1 MPTPTWSQLVLGHEL
16 KRMRED
22 RGLTLAETIEPLL
35 DFTLNKL
42 SRIER
47 GQSSVRASDVLV
59 LLDRYGVDGE
69 EREWALDTAKHCKQ
83 RGRWS
88 GHRAFYDKHFRMA
101 VDLEADAELIQQ
113 YQVELIP
120 GLLQTPA
127 YMREVLGLTAP
138 QLMDELVENGIRAKL
153 ERQEVIK
160 RPNAPELAFILSES
174 AIRRAV
180 ASDEIMLEQLQH
192 LAKLAT
198 LNNVHIQV
206 LTFRAATHPGEA
218 ASSFTTFRIP
228 APKSGPLE
236 FVYLE
241 DVHDGRYLDDHDSV
255 AAYGKLWARLTGAAL
270 GPVESRK
277 LLLQLAAAYT

>member
-69 EREWALDTAKHCKQ
+69 EREWALATAKHCKQ

-88 GHRAFYDKHFRMA
+88 GHRAYYDKHFRMA

-120 GLLQTPA
+120 GLLQTES
-127 YMREVLGLTAP
+127 YMRGLLGLTAP
-138 QLMDELVENGIRAKL
+138 RLIDEFIENGIKSKL
-153 ERQEVIK
+153 ARQEVITK
-160 RPNAPELAFILSES
+160 PDAPELFFVLSES
-174 AIRRAV
+174 AVRRAV
-180 ASDEIMLEQLQH
+180 GSDDVMCEQLQY
-192 LAKLAT
+192 LAKLAN
-198 LNNVHIQV
+198 LKNVHLQV

-241 DVHDGRYLDDHDSV
+241 DVHDGRYLDDRDSV

-277 LLLQLAAAYT
+277 FLLQLAAAHV